1 MCYNE
6 FMEISILQ
14 FFENLRCIF
23 ATIFAFL
30 FSLFGETLFL
40 VVLICLIYWI
50 WDKRLGE
57 KLVIVSFSSM
67 SLNAFLKTL
76 IARPRPFTTGKV
88 SRLDIDT
95 PILSTTNLHPFESFP
110 SGHSQ
115 MSAGMFFTG
124 AFHFKKK
131 WSWIVFPL
139 LTLGVMLSRL
149 YFGVHYPP
157 DVLVGA
163 TLGIAFACFWEFL
176 FQKKES
182 WKYYILIGFSLL
194 SVLFCIIAPSK
205 SSLELCGC
213 LCATAIG
220 LPLENKYLAFENATT
235 GKNRV
240 YRALIGL
247 ACVGAVFG
255 LLSLLPFAFLEL
267 WGWKL
272 VKYFLTVLTGVL
284 LVPYLFKKL
293 KI

>member
-1 MCYNE
+1 
-6 FMEISILQ
+6 MEISILQ

-40 VVLICLIYWI
+40 VLLICLIYWI

-67 SLNAFLKTL
+67 SLNGFLKTVV
-76 IARPRPFTTGKV
+76 ARPRPFTTGKV

-139 LTLGVMLSRL
+139 LTVGVMLSRL
-149 YFGVHYPP
+149 YFGVHYLT

-176 FQKKES
+176 FRKKES
-182 WKYYILIGFSLL
+182 WIYYTLAGFALL
-194 SVLFCIIAPSK
+194 SILFCIIAPSK
-205 SSLELCGC
+205 STLELCGC
-213 LCATAIG
+213 ICATAIA
-220 LPLENKYLAFENATT
+220 LPIENKWIAFENAQSW
-235 GKNRV
+235 KHRI
-240 YRALIGL
+240 YRALVGL
-247 ACVGAVFG
+247 FSVGLVFG
-255 LLSLLPFAFLEL
+255 AFSLLPFAFLEL

-284 LVPYLFKKL
+284 LVPYLFKKW